1 MDSYLALKLI
11 HILAAT
17 VVAGTGAGIA
27 FFMLMAGRSGDL
39 RAILTTSRHVVLG
52 DWLFTAPAVVI
63 QLVTGLLLMEELG
76 YAYAS
81 PWFLAVMGL
90 FAFIGLCW
98 LPVLRI
104 QYRLHRTARES
115 LEQGNLREEFTRLM
129 RIWTWLGIPAFAAIL
144 VLFWLMVVKPL
155 PVR

>member
-1 MDSYLALKLI
+1 MDSYLALKLV

-27 FFMLMAGRSGDL
+27 FFMLMAGRTGDPA
-39 RAILTTSRHVVLG
+39 AIAATSRHVVLA
-52 DWLFTAPAVVI
+52 DWLFTTPAVAT
-63 QLVTGLLLMEELG
+63 QLITGLFLVEELG
-76 YAYAS
+76 YAYTS
-81 PWFLAVMGL
+81 PWSLTALGL
-90 FAFIGLCW
+90 FVFAGLCW

-104 QYRLHRTARES
+104 QYRLHRLARES
-115 LEQGNLREEFTRLM
+115 LEAGVLREDFKRLM
-129 RIWTWLGIPAFAAIL
+129 RLWAGLGIPAFSAIL